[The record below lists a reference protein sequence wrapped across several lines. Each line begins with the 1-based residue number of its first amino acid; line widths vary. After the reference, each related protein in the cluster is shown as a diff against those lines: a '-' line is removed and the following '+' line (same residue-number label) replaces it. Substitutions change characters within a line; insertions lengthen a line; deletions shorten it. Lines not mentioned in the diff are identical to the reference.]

1 MDEKVFEART
11 TPWATSE
18 ASIGFEASGVIIH
31 SNAKSVEEDWDPPDV
46 EVVRQVQDHRG
57 VVPDIYAPG
66 GYLLVSP
73 AAQEGPVGDV
83 LESTGEVLPVVGF
96 DDADDRRNWAVYH
109 CTTVVDVLDQDRS
122 DISRFSDGRIMS
134 VRSGVYRDL
143 GDVDLPPIFRQAGLA
158 GSLLFSEAGRQVV
171 DDADVVGLEFVPAFQ
186 RSDPTAGRD
195 AALTVDELSSLPPSR
210 LDDRV
215 WTRLVQLVDLNSP
228 TALRSQD
235 PEVAAYLST
244 RLFEWEV
251 MNGGLHQYFF
261 NYPDPDLL
269 DVVLDGYDRLGLHE
283 VRATIEATVAPIATR
298 EAEWRES
305 LRDGR
310 IETFFDSYG
319 TTELNAL
326 DEHVQL
332 FDHVRIERIRAQ
344 PDRFAR

>member
-1 MDEKVFEART
+1 MDEKIFQART
-11 TPWATSE
+11 TPWATLE
-18 ASIGFEASGVIIH
+18 VSIGFEPLQVIMH
-31 SNAKSVEEDWDPPDV
+31 SNAESVQEDWDPPDV
-46 EVVRQVQDHRG
+46 AVVRQVQDHRG

-73 AAQEGPVGDV
+73 AAQAGPVGDV
-83 LESTGEVLPVVGF
+83 LESTGELLPVVGI

-122 DISRFSDGRIMS
+122 DIARFSDGRIMW

-143 GDVDLPPIFRQAGLA
+143 DHIDLPRIFRQVGLA
-158 GSLLFSEAGRQVV
+158 SSLLFSEAGRRVV

-244 RLFEWEV
+244 RLFEGEV

-261 NYPDPDLL
+261 NHPDPDLL
-269 DVVLDGYDRLGLHE
+269 DVVLDGYDQLGLHE
-283 VRATIEATVAPIATR
+283 VRATIEASVAPIANR
-298 EAEWRES
+298 EAKWRES

-319 TTELNAL
+319 TTELDAL
-326 DEHVQL
+326 DEHIQL

-344 PDRFAR
+344 PERFAR